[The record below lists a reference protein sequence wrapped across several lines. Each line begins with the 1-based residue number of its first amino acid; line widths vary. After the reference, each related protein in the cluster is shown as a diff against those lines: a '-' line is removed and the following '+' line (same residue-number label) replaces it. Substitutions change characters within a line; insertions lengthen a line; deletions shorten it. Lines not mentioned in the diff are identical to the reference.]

1 MLIVIHIEVKIKS
14 SPLNVAINTDKQTNG
29 KWKDWLRISYS
40 FTLLDKSY
48 ADVDDIIYF
57 LHQKQYLSEGN
68 IKLVFNDGGLSYDNN
83 FKKRNVIHFALG
95 PIMWKLVWNRRMLA
109 K

>member
-1 MLIVIHIEVKIKS
+1 MVIFIHIEVKIES
-14 SPLNVAINTDKQTNG
+14 SPPNVAINTGKQSHG

-40 FTLLDKSY
+40 FILLDKSY
-48 ADVDDIIYF
+48 ADVDDIICF
-57 LHQKQYLSEGN
+57 LHQKQYLSEAN

-83 FKKRNVIHFALG
+83 FKKYIINFTLG
-95 PIMWKLVWNRRMLA
+95 PVMWKLVWNRRMLA